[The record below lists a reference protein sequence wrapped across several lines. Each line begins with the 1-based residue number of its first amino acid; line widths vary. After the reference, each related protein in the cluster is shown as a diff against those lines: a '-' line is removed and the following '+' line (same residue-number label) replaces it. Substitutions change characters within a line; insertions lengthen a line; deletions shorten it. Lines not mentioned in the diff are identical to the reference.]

1 MSPRKKQKKLL
12 VEESSDEEWVEPPSN
27 PDDDWL
33 KNSSSKPNYF
43 DTLPDS
49 DDEDIGVQNLNNVAD
64 DKIVALPTSSHSNLL
79 QFLHKQNAEVQKE
92 LSEGKC
98 MIWNFKLDINI

>member
-1 MSPRKKQKKLL
+1 MPSRKSKKKSSKEASSLSSILERMKNKPRPETS
-12 VEESSDEEWVEPPSN
+12 EESSGDEIPDLDDDEENVG
-27 PDDDWL
+27 
-33 KNSSSKPNYF
+33 
-43 DTLPDS
+43 
-49 DDEDIGVQNLNNVAD
+49 IHNLNNV
-64 DKIVALPTSSHSNLL
+64 VAIPTSSHSNLL